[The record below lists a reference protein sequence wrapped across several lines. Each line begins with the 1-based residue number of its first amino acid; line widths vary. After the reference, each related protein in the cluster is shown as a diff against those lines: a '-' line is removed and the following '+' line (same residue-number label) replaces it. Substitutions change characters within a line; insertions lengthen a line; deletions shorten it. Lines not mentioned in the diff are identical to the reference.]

1 MAFSQETGDRMAWTK
16 IEQLIN
22 QKYEV
27 VGYYDQRTNNLTWN
41 VDSEGLLL
49 FCNKDLLVL

>member
-41 VDSEGLLL
+41 VDSEGL
-49 FCNKDLLVL
+49 